1 MKKNCSW
8 LLPFQA
14 EIRQF
19 RSFNVLQKKKS
30 IPGVWLPHLFPGW
43 KPVTL
48 FCISYQLIH
57 NWFTFSCGAQTLHQI
72 WFTIIL
78 LLSRD
83 NVLCPITSFI
93 HQVKKVESSTIHP
106 LGCFKVMTKKL
117 NCALVGFQCQL
128 HTVQIQ
134 ILIE

>member
-1 MKKNCSW
+1 M
-8 LLPFQA
+8 FY
-14 EIRQF
+14 
-19 RSFNVLQKKKS
+19 KKKIHTWCLVTTFVPWMKACDSVLHFLS
-30 IPGVWLPHLFPGW
+30 ID
-43 KPVTL
+43 
-48 FCISYQLIH
+48 SQLIH
-57 NWFTFSCGAQTLHQI
+57 IFVWSTNFTSNM
-72 WFTIIL
+72 IIL